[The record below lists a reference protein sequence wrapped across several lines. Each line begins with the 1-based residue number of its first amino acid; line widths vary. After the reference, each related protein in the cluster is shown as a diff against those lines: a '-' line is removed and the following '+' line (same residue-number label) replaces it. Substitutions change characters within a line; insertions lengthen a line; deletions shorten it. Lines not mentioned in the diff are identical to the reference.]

1 MKIYFLIL
9 IAITCSAGA
18 QAQRFIQH
26 GTITYEQRVSQKK
39 LMQAEDPK
47 TSKEILDATA
57 ESFTIDNRLI
67 FSGNKTLYTGIP
79 GQEEFMLMI
88 LKSRVWS
95 DLETR
100 KAVFKTNN
108 MHFKGIYEDSL
119 LKLRWQI
126 QNETRNIAGFKC
138 RKAIGTMLDSVVVV
152 AFYCPEIVPQGGP
165 EIFGGLPGMILGLA
179 IPRFYTTWFA
189 TKIEVGEPGVE
200 AFNIQ
205 LEKGEKIVPIEEYR
219 KDWRKTHD
227 QKKKMSDDHVNV
239 IIKGM
244 QYQLPASIKNFQ

>member
-1 MKIYFLIL
+1 MKIFLFIIL
-9 IAITCSAGA
+9 SLTCFAGA

-39 LMQAEDPK
+39 LMQAEDP
-47 TSKEILDATA
+47 TISKEMLDATS
-57 ESFTIDNRLI
+57 ESFIINNRLI
-67 FSGNKTLYTGIP
+67 FSGNKTLYTGMP

-88 LKSRVWS
+88 MKSRVWS

-100 KAVFKTNN
+100 KAVFKTNS

-119 LKLRWQI
+119 LKMRWQI

-165 EIFGGLPGMILGLA
+165 EIFSGLPGMILGIA

-189 TKIEVGEPGVE
+189 TKVEVGEPGAEV
-200 AFNIQ
+200 FNIPF
-205 LEKGEKIVPIEEYR
+205 EKGEKIVPIEEFR

-227 QKKKMSDDHVNV
+227 QKKKMPDDHVNI

-244 QYQLPASIKNFQ
+244 QYQLPSSMKEF